1 MKSDYI
7 VELVNKITDNSDDLE
22 LLEIIRHLVKVVIDD
37 IEFMNDLSKEEE
49 EYCLGGTDI
58 IENED
63 LESLVSITETIDDII
78 NYNNERKG

>member
-7 VELVNKITDNSDDLE
+7 VELVNKITDNSDNLE
-22 LLEIIRHLVKVVIDD
+22 LLEIIKHLVKVVIDD

-63 LESLVSITETIDDII
+63 LESLVSIIDTINNIVNCNDI
-78 NYNNERKG
+78 RKG